1 MKEINF
7 PRDTIAVGE
16 CVAVVAKLGS
26 GHTNAGDA
34 IQNCRPKIE
43 RNGERWTAITTP
55 HPMRAAFRQI
65 MRERRE
71 YRRGDLEFDWRTRAA
86 RKFVWSL
93 RGVPT
98 SKWSE

>member
-1 MKEINF
+1 M
-7 PRDTIAVGE
+7 
-16 CVAVVAKLGS
+16 
-26 GHTNAGDA
+26 HH
-34 IQNCRPKIE
+34 
-43 RNGERWTAITTP
+43 TAITTP

-86 RKFVWSL
+86 RKFVWLL